1 MFSSESKPVKESTKM
16 GFHYI
21 TGLGIL
27 VAGGLHLFT
36 VFLTGPYLQNLA
48 FAGGAFSVI
57 QIYKNLLFALSLELL
72 LIFVDYHALNG
83 IRVILIEF
91 HQGAKWESGVA
102 WVLTV
107 AGILVLVYG
116 TRTVLI
122 ANALT

>member
-1 MFSSESKPVKESTKM
+1 MRESTKM
-16 GFHYI
+16 LLHYI

-48 FAGGAFSVI
+48 FSGGSYSVI
-57 QIYKNLLFALSLELL
+57 AIYRNVILAATLELL

-91 HQGAKWESGVA
+91 HQGAKWESGVSWILA
-102 WVLTV
+102 VM
-107 AGILVLVYG
+107 GILLLLYG
-116 TRTVLI
+116 TRTILI
-122 ANALT
+122 ANALA